1 MRAKSAKQ
9 RFPVA
14 QWVEDLNILQSTAI
28 RVHNE
33 EKSHH
38 RPGSSAGNRLSR
50 SFFSH
55 STDRLSMY
63 GDATAQA
70 DAFVAPEDRRDRSPS
85 GLNRTLSL
93 GVRTGPGH
101 RTRVVGQA
109 PVIEV
114 DEDETTAADEEY
126 EISRE
131 QAEQIMVDEERGRA
145 LSNLES
151 SSYPDSLRIGPRQP
165 EQSFDG
171 DTRGRSRGRSL
182 SPAPGLSLRNSRSP
196 DDRARSTSP
205 SAGDSLLRAMTTRRP
220 RLGPRPQS
228 SVLDLNDIKGGKTD
242 FKLQKVDPTFNDT
255 TGEYYKA
262 FEAMLQSM
270 SGKNSEKEL
279 CIEEYLVESEKA
291 WFKKFREAKLGKHAH
306 GSSPDLSRGISP
318 APSTGSGHR
327 RSGAYDQS
335 LYDED
340 PRHSSDDERA
350 YDGESVMDEFLLG
363 KDYQRPSVL
372 KRVLQWR
379 IGDWPIYSL
388 MLALGQIMAANSFQI
403 TLLTGNQG
411 STPEK
416 LYIVGGIYMVTSCIW
431 WLMYRSF
438 RSLYVLSLPFIVYG
452 LAFFLIGFA
461 PFLGPGTGRDW
472 MRNVATGLYT
482 MASASGSIYFALNF
496 GDEGKFSWSP
506 PRNLH
511 ILTSF

>member
-1 MRAKSAKQ
+1 
-9 RFPVA
+9 
-14 QWVEDLNILQSTAI
+14 
-28 RVHNE
+28 
-33 EKSHH
+33 
-38 RPGSSAGNRLSR
+38 
-50 SFFSH
+50 
-55 STDRLSMY
+55 MY
-63 GDATAQA
+63 GDVASQA
-70 DAFVAPEDRRDRSPS
+70 DAFVTPSDRLDKSSS

-109 PVIEV
+109 PVVEV
-114 DEDETTAADEEY
+114 DEEETVAGEEY

-131 QAEQIMVDEERGRA
+131 RAEQIMIDEERGRA
-145 LSNLES
+145 LRNLS
-151 SSYPDSLRIGPRQP
+151 DSSYPDGLRTGPREP

-182 SPAPGLSLRNSRSP
+182 SPAAGALNIRYS
-196 DDRARSTSP
+196 DDRARSSSP
-205 SAGDSLLRAMTTRRP
+205 AAGDSLLRLRSGPRERPLLRNRP
-220 RLGPRPQS
+220 RS

-255 TGEYYKA
+255 TGEYFNA

-270 SGKNSEKEL
+270 NGKNSEKEL

-291 WFKKFREAKLGKHAH
+291 WFKKFREAKLGKHGAAH
-306 GSSPDLSRGISP
+306 ASTPDLSGASP
-318 APSTGSGHR
+318 NPSIYSGHR
-327 RSGAYDQS
+327 HSGAYDQS
-335 LYDED
+335 LFEED
-340 PRHSSDDERA
+340 PHHLSDDDA
-350 YDGESVMDEFLLG
+350 GFDGNSVMDEFLLG
-363 KDYQRPSVL
+363 KDYQRPSLL

-388 MLALGQIMAANSFQI
+388 LLALGQIMAANSFQI
-403 TLLTGNQG
+403 TLLTGSQG

-416 LYIVGGIYMVTSCIW
+416 LYIVGGIYIVTSCLW

-438 RSLYVLSLPFIVYG
+438 RSLYVLSVPFIIYG

-461 PFLGPGTGRDW
+461 PFLGPGAGRDW

-496 GDEGKFSWSP
+496 GDEGKSSSSP
-506 PRNLH
+506 
-511 ILTSF
+511 LTIVMH